1 MTIANNL
8 RVLHAHIELA
18 KKRKGANQAVKIIAV
33 TKTHPFSIINACY
46 NNGICSI
53 GENRVQE
60 AIKKFQRL
68 SDVPKLIKR
77 FIGHLQTNKVNK
89 CLDYFDTIDS
99 VDSVRLAKK
108 IDNRA
113 KHLNKAVQILLEVNT
128 TKEEQKHGFL
138 PEQIDEML
146 FCTTLSGINI
156 KGLMTVGPLTKNEN
170 DIRLSFGLLRKL
182 KGDLNSKLKKKKL
195 NELSMGM
202 SNDFQIAVE
211 EGSTM
216 IRIGT
221 ALFGKRRP
229 HPA

>member
-1 MTIANNL
+1 MTIADNL
-8 RVLHAHIELA
+8 RDIHAHIESA
-18 KKRKGANQAVKIIAV
+18 KTRRGTNQTVKIIAV

-60 AIKKFQRL
+60 AIKKFQKL
-68 SDVPKLIKR
+68 SGVPMLIKR
-77 FIGHLQTNKVNK
+77 FIGHLQTNKVNR
-89 CLDYFDTIDS
+89 CLDYFDTVDS

-108 IDNRA
+108 ISDRA
-113 KHLNKAVQILLEVNT
+113 KHLNRTIQILLEVNT
-128 TKEEQKHGFL
+128 TNEEQKNGFL
-138 PEQIDEML
+138 PEQIGEML
-146 FCTTLSGINI
+146 YCFTLSGINI
-156 KGLMTVGPLTKNEN
+156 EGLMTVGPLTKNEK
-170 DIRLSFGLLRKL
+170 DIRRSFGLLRKT
-182 KGDLNSKLKKKKL
+182 KEDLNSKLNKKKI

-221 ALFGKRRP
+221 ALFGKRR
-229 HPA
+229 

>member
-1 MTIANNL
+1 MTIADNL
-8 RVLHAHIELA
+8 RDIHAHIESA
-18 KKRKGANQAVKIIAV
+18 KTRKGTNQAVKIIAV
-33 TKTHPFSIINACY
+33 TKTHPFSIINTCY
-46 NNGICSI
+46 NNGIRSI

-60 AIKKFQRL
+60 AIKKFQNL
-68 SDVPKLIKR
+68 SGVPSLIKR

-108 IDNRA
+108 ISNRA
-113 KHLNKAVQILLEVNT
+113 KHLNRSIQILLEVNT
-128 TKEEQKHGFL
+128 TNEEKKHGFL

-146 FCTTLSGINI
+146 YCTTLSKINI
-156 KGLMTVGPLTKNEN
+156 EGLMTVGPLTKNEK
-170 DIRLSFGLLRKL
+170 DIRNSFRLLRKL
-182 KGDLNSKLKKKKL
+182 KEDLNSKLNKKKI

-202 SNDFQIAVE
+202 SSDFQIAVE

-221 ALFGKRRP
+221 ALFGKRR
-229 HPA
+229 